1 MYSPEV
7 YINLWKD
14 LPMQAGANKLYT
26 PLGLHEYEKYTP
38 MFCTTGSPRVGRA
51 IQDSKSNYSN
61 CLFCRMAVHC
71 QLEFYATLGIHE
83 AEGSEIY
90 LHVLQ

>member
-1 MYSPEV
+1 M

-14 LPMQAGANKLYT
+14 LPMQAGAKLLYI
-26 PLGLHEYEKYTP
+26 PKGMNYTP
-38 MFCTTGSPRVGRA
+38 MFCSTGSPRDGRPK
-51 IQDSKSNYSN
+51 QDSKSKFLDQ
-61 CLFCRMAVHC
+61 LFRRMAVHC
-71 QLEFYATLGIHE
+71 QLEFNATLGIHE